1 MGQAMKGL
9 KPTTEEVLALRLALR
24 DYMKDGRGWLLVLQE
39 REKNDG
45 LQQQD
50 S

>member
-24 DYMKDGRGWLLVLQE
+24 DYMKDGRGFLDVI
-39 REKNDG
+39 EKRNEDDG